1 MIVFGGKLLRPSAP
15 SAATKSRNPPDDSPI
30 HPEARR
36 LHPVGALARP
46 HWKEAAP
53 SAINVRLHRQRR
65 NPPDDSPSHP
75 EARRLLSGELPPGI
89 PKSPIRRNADCAPSP
104 TALRLGPADCSTPI
118 ACQLGRRSMALC
130 RLPVHSA
137 DCPRTRLPGSQP
149 EHQDKQEKISI

>member
-1 MIVFGGKLLRPSAP
+1 MPST
-15 SAATKSRNPPDDSPI
+15 ATKSRNPPDDSPS

-53 SAINVRLHRQRR
+53 STIDVRLHRQRR

-104 TALRLGPADCSTPI
+104 SALRLGPADCPVPI
-118 ACQLGRRSMALC
+118 ARALGR
-130 RLPVHSA
+130 LPAHSA
-137 DCPRTRLPGSQP
+137 DCGRSRLPGSQP
-149 EHQDKQEKISI
+149 EYQDKQEKISIWDKKVHLWSHRE